1 MKKKYKNRLPKG
13 AEVKG
18 YIAHVENGEIIV
30 EVELKDKFL
39 PKDGDFLVSS
49 LGNVFIYSDKKA
61 EYDNYYCCYCGTYD
75 INGPVLTRFSN
86 AWTIKTD
93 CRFATPK
100 EKDDFLKSL
109 ESEEHLRWNADTKK
123 LEPIRWRAE
132 RNGIY
137 WFIDPHGRGNK
148 TFDVRSNYDNDMY
161 EIGNYFRTEE
171 AAQRV
176 ADQIKDIFKNSKE

>member
-13 AEVKG
+13 AQVQG
-18 YIAHVENGEIIV
+18 YIAHVSDGEIIV
-30 EVELKDKFL
+30 EVELKNKFL
-39 PKDGDFLVSS
+39 PKDGDFLIDAD
-49 LGNVFIYSDKKA
+49 GDIFIYSDAKTQNGNF
-61 EYDNYYCCYCGTYD
+61 YSCYCGTHHGKIRAAFCYNWVD
-75 INGPVLTRFSN
+75 KEG
-86 AWTIKTD
+86 
-93 CRFATPK
+93 CRFATLE
-100 EKDDFLKSL
+100 EKADFLKRL
-109 ESEEHLRWNADTKK
+109 ETEEHLRWNADTKV

-132 RNGIY
+132 CNGIY